1 MKPAATS
8 HLTRRELVRSKAT
21 GVNEYLSELDP
32 AQKQEISKV
41 RALIIK
47 NLNKG
52 FVESMNWGMISYEV
66 PLKTFAETY
75 NGKPLM
81 YAALAANKDHLSLY
95 LTTMYADPEIKD
107 WLVGQFEEAGL
118 ELDLGESCIRFNTTE
133 DLPMEAIGKLIN
145 QTTVDQFVSYFKRS
159 RRKSRK

>member
-1 MKPAATS
+1 M
-8 HLTRRELVRSKAT
+8 RSKAT

-81 YAALAANKDHLSLY
+81 YAALSAQKEHLSLY
-95 LTTMYADPEIKD
+95 LTTMYADPEIKN
-107 WLVGQFEEAGL
+107 WLAGQFEEAGL
-118 ELDLGESCIRFNTTE
+118 EMDEGKSCIRFKTTD
-133 DLPMEAIGKLIN
+133 DLPMDSIGKLIN
-145 QTTVDQFVSYFKRS
+145 QTNVDQFVAYFKRS
-159 RRKSRK
+159 RRKSRG